1 MSSTQ
6 EQEKPA
12 PFVCKHTFSMALVH
26 MCLTLAPQLELGL
39 FLFNTLGQAGPLKVA
54 VLLACFCHGH
64 LEHAFAL
71 GGVLGG

>member
-1 MSSTQ
+1 
-6 EQEKPA
+6 
-12 PFVCKHTFSMALVH
+12 MALVH

-39 FLFNTLGQAGPLKVA
+39 FLFNTLGQDGPLKVA

-71 GGVLGG
+71 GGGLGG